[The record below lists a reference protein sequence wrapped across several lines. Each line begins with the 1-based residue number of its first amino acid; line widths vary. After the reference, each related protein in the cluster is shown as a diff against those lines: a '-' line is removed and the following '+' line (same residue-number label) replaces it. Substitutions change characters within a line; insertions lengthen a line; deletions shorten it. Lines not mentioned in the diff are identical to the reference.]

1 MGKQEERVEMEED
14 GLGLESPCDFTF
26 DFRIGVAWGLSILYG
41 SYLEDGL
48 GLASTPTHEAH

>member
-1 MGKQEERVEMEED
+1 MRWSGGGEQEERVEMEED

-41 SYLEDGL
+41 SYLEI
-48 GLASTPTHEAH
+48 SIVK